1 MGRSLKAAQFVRSRH
16 LVLFCS
22 RIFIFALCT
31 PMVGGYCAD
40 SVNHAPVRS
49 ERLAIKICGGPAS
62 CLKYMSFDRERRG
75 GGKGERR
82 GRGRRDDFEPDFYG
96 SAGGGG
102 DRGGGYGG
110 GYGAPRGGGY
120 GGGDRGG
127 FGGGDRGRGG
137 GYGGGDRGGFGG
149 GDRGGGGF
157 SRGPRPQMPA
167 QIIGEGTG
175 SVKFF
180 NASKGFGFVARDDGG
195 DDIFVHISAV
205 EQAGL
210 EGLASGQTLAF
221 TLVDR
226 NGRISATDIKITGE
240 HLPLDGPQQQSE
252 RPARA
257 RRQLTGERTTGN
269 VKFFNPSKG
278 FGFICR
284 DDGGADCF
292 VHISAVERAG
302 FHALNE
308 GDRVAF
314 DIEVDDR
321 GKYSAVNLAAAD

>member
-1 MGRSLKAAQFVRSRH
+1 
-16 LVLFCS
+16 
-22 RIFIFALCT
+22 
-31 PMVGGYCAD
+31 MVGGYCAD
-40 SVNHAPVRS
+40 SVNHALVRS

-62 CLKYMSFDRERRG
+62 CCKYMSFDRERRG

-82 GRGRRDDFEPDFYG
+82 GRGRRDEFEPDFYG

-102 DRGGGYGG
+102 DRGGGFGSGGGGGYGAPRGGGG

-120 GGGDRGG
+120 GGGGDRGG
-127 FGGGDRGRGG
+127 FGGGDRGG
-137 GYGGGDRGGFGG
+137 
-149 GDRGGGGF
+149 GGGGF

-180 NASKGFGFVARDDGG
+180 NASKGFGFVSRDDGG
-195 DDIFVHISAV
+195 EDIFVHISAV

-240 HLPLDGPQQQSE
+240 HLPLDGPQQHQSE

-257 RRQLTGERTTGN
+257 RRELTGERTTGN